1 MSSGDLPIVRTSERK
16 DFKRC
21 PQKWYW
27 GWRMGLKERYR
38 TADALWFGT
47 GIHVA
52 LADWYCGPGVLR
64 GRHPAETWIEWCGEE
79 ETKVKAATSDRWEE
93 DVWVDA
99 VELGTQML
107 DGYVELYGTDP
118 SWHVIAPE
126 QPFQIVIPKRSGA
139 GDLAIYAGT
148 FDLVYRDLEDG
159 MIWLGEHKTAK
170 QISLAHLP
178 LDDQAGSYWAVASK
192 ILAEQGVLRKG
203 DSIKGIMY
211 NFLRKA
217 VPDER
222 EEDEQG
228 RKLNKNG
235 TVSKNQP
242 KPNYVREPID
252 RTRAERVEMIRR
264 IQNEVAWM
272 NAARRSP
279 DRLFKTPTTDCHW
292 QCQFYDMCTLHEK
305 GGNDWRSYAKSVYRV
320 EDPYADHRKSA
331 SE

>member
-1 MSSGDLPIVRTSERK
+1 MPDLPILRTSERK

-21 PQKWYW
+21 PQKWFW
-27 GWRMGLKERYR
+27 AWRMGLKERFR
-38 TADALWFGT
+38 PADNLWFGT
-47 GIHVA
+47 GIHIA
-52 LADWYCGPGVLR
+52 LADWYCGPGTTR
-64 GRHPAETWIEWCGEE
+64 GRHPAETWIDWCDEE
-79 ETKVKAATSDRWEE
+79 EIKVRAAVSDNWEE

-107 DGYVELYGTDP
+107 DGYVDLYDTDP

-126 QPFQIVIPKRSGA
+126 QTFQLVIPKRSGA
-139 GDLAIYAGT
+139 ADLAIYVGT
-148 FDLVYRDLEDG
+148 FDLVYRDLEDDS
-159 MIWLGEHKTAK
+159 IWLGEHKTAK
-170 QISLAHLP
+170 TISLSHLP

-192 ILAEQGVLRKG
+192 ILTEQGVLKKG

-217 VPDER
+217 VPDDRLEN
-222 EEDEQG
+222 EQG
-228 RKLNKNG
+228 QKLNKNG

-242 KPNYVREPID
+242 KPIYVREPVD
-252 RTRAERVEMIRR
+252 RTRAERTEMIRR

-272 NAARRSP
+272 NAARRAP
-279 DRLFKTPTTDCHW
+279 DRLFKTSTNDCHW

-305 GGNDWRSYAKSVYRV
+305 GGDDWRSYAKSVYRV